1 MLICANSLIDSTRL
15 ASPQALENDER
26 EEAEHACR
34 PETLCRDCRKW
45 RRCVEEDEVRRLMG
59 GSFVAECLLVWMQV
73 LACWLRVQPRP
84 KRIAVTKCCR
94 VVATV
99 TKLIDV
105 NGAS

>member
-1 MLICANSLIDSTRL
+1 
-15 ASPQALENDER
+15 
-26 EEAEHACR
+26 
-34 PETLCRDCRKW
+34 
-45 RRCVEEDEVRRLMG
+45 MG
-59 GSFVAECLLVWMQV
+59 GSFVPECLLVWMQV